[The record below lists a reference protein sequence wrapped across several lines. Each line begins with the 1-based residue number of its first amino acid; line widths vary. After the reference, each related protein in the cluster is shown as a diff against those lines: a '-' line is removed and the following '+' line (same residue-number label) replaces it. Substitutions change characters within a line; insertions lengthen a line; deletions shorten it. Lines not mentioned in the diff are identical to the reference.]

1 MTHTV
6 DPQLLERPIRI
17 LVVGCGGNGSAIVS
31 GLPYL
36 HQALLAFGHPGG
48 LAVTLIDPDTVSET
62 NCVRQP
68 FCRTEIGFPKAIVL
82 AHRINLFWGLN
93 WQGMQA
99 TIQQLKKGSDV
110 DFVIGCVDT
119 RKARRAID
127 KWVLNSRVLY
137 WLDLGNNASSGQ
149 FVLGQPKN
157 SANRKKKDRLPTV
170 AELYPEI
177 LKRDKKEDDQ
187 PSCSAAEALTR
198 QEPFINQNLAY
209 QALGMLTQLLRHG
222 SVSYQGGFCN
232 LATGQLVPLAV
243 GKPQQNCSLV
253 AIRPDLRTRIAIAV
267 VSKPAPRWRIERRL
281 VEVAQQRDRVSF
293 DLSAQAGWTRFV
305 IDGQPQE
312 RHVTDDFAYRALQFD
327 FRNSNILRGRTAL
340 TPCREFVP
348 IASDQCRSDD
358 QPEYRAA
365 VICRHRFEAGP
376 CARTD
381 GPRA

>member
-1 MTHTV
+1 MMMHTL

-68 FCRTEIGFPKAIVL
+68 FCRTEIGLPKAIVL

-99 TIQQLKKGSDV
+99 TIQQLKKGTDV

-127 KWVLNSRVLY
+127 KWVLHSSVLY
-137 WLDLGNNASSGQ
+137 WLDLGNNSSSGQ
-149 FVLGQPKN
+149 FILGQPKN
-157 SANRKKKDRLPTV
+157 SSNKRRGKCRLPTV
-170 AELYPEI
+170 TELFPEI
-177 LKRDKKEDDQ
+177 AAPGKKDDDL

-209 QALGMLTQLLRHG
+209 QALGMLAQLLRHG
-222 SVSYQGGFCN
+222 CLSYNGGFCN
-232 LATGQLVPLAV
+232 LSTGKVVPMSIC
-243 GKPQQNCSLV
+243 P
-253 AIRPDLRTRIAIAV
+253 
-267 VSKPAPRWRIERRL
+267 
-281 VEVAQQRDRVSF
+281 
-293 DLSAQAGWTRFV
+293 
-305 IDGQPQE
+305 
-312 RHVTDDFAYRALQFD
+312 VTA
-327 FRNSNILRGRTAL
+327 
-340 TPCREFVP
+340 
-348 IASDQCRSDD
+348 CRS
-358 QPEYRAA
+358 PNR
-365 VICRHRFEAGP
+365 IG
-376 CARTD
+376 
-381 GPRA
+381 

>member
-1 MTHTV
+1 MMVHTL

-17 LVVGCGGNGSAIVS
+17 LAVGCGGNGSAIVS

-48 LAVTLIDPDTVSET
+48 LAVTLIDPDTVSEA

-127 KWVLNSRVLY
+127 KWALQSRALY

-149 FVLGQPKN
+149 FILGQPKN
-157 SANRKKKDRLPTV
+157 SVNKRQGKCRLPTV
-170 AELYPEI
+170 TELFPEI
-177 LKRDKKEDDQ
+177 AAPGTKEDDQ
-187 PSCSAAEALTR
+187 PSCSAVEALTR
-198 QEPFINQNLAY
+198 QEPFVNQNLVY

-222 SVSYQGGFCN
+222 SLSYQGGFFN
-232 LATGQLVPLAV
+232 MATGRLA
-243 GKPQQNCSLV
+243 PMP
-253 AIRPDLRTRIAIAV
+253 IRT
-267 VSKPAPRWRIERRL
+267 
-281 VEVAQQRDRVSF
+281 
-293 DLSAQAGWTRFV
+293 
-305 IDGQPQE
+305 
-312 RHVTDDFAYRALQFD
+312 VT
-327 FRNSNILRGRTAL
+327 
-340 TPCREFVP
+340 P
-348 IASDQCRSDD
+348 
-358 QPEYRAA
+358 
-365 VICRHRFEAGP
+365 
-376 CARTD
+376 
-381 GPRA
+381 

>member
-68 FCRTEIGFPKAIVL
+68 FCRTEIGFPKAIIL

-93 WQGMQA
+93 WQGIQA
-99 TIQQLKKGSDV
+99 TIQQLKKSSDV

-157 SANRKKKDRLPTV
+157 SASRKKKDRLPTV

-177 LKRDKKEDDQ
+177 LKRNKKEDSQ

-209 QALGMLTQLLRHG
+209 QALAMLKQLLRHS
-222 SVSYQGGFCN
+222 SVSYQGGFYN
-232 LATGQLVPLAV
+232 LSTGQLVPLPIRAV
-243 GKPQQNCSLV
+243 TATV
-253 AIRPDLRTRIAIAV
+253 RT
-267 VSKPAPRWRIERRL
+267 SSPRR
-281 VEVAQQRDRVSF
+281 
-293 DLSAQAGWTRFV
+293 
-305 IDGQPQE
+305 
-312 RHVTDDFAYRALQFD
+312 
-327 FRNSNILRGRTAL
+327 
-340 TPCREFVP
+340 
-348 IASDQCRSDD
+348 
-358 QPEYRAA
+358 
-365 VICRHRFEAGP
+365 
-376 CARTD
+376 
-381 GPRA
+381 